1 MYRLPEYD
9 YYKPR
14 NLEEAL
20 KLLDKLGDARVL
32 AGGTDLI
39 LDMKT
44 GRYKPKSV
52 IDIGGLKELKYIID
66 TGEALRIGAL
76 TTIQELVDSPIVY
89 SKTPLLWEAATRF
102 AYWQI
107 RNMATIGGNLCNASP
122 AADTAPP
129 LLVYD
134 AVVKAASLSGERYIP
149 IGDFFLGPR
158 HVSLGRSELLVEVIV
173 PYKSLEKYGSA
184 YAKIGRR
191 RGHDISVVA
200 AAAAIRVEDGLIAD
214 ARVALNSIAP
224 TPIRARSVEKYL
236 VGRRPGIEVFREAS
250 KLVSSDVSPITDVRA
265 PAEYRL
271 HAAMVLVED
280 LLLESYKRAFRGGQ
294 E

>member
-44 GRYKPKSV
+44 GRYKPRSV
-52 IDIGGLKELKYIID
+52 VDIGGLKELKYIID

-89 SKTPLLWEAATRF
+89 SKTPLLWEAAIRF

-158 HVSLGRSELLVEVIV
+158 RVSLGRSELLVEVIV

-224 TPIRARSVEKYL
+224 TPVRARSVEKYL
-236 VGRRPGIEVFREAS
+236 VGRRPCIEVFREAS

-271 HAAMVLVED
+271 HIAMVLVED